1 MVILCR
7 CGKLGMQSGE
17 VGNKTPQHW
26 EGPVFICDKP
36 THAKD
41 TDYTTIFIWVFPT
54 IGVPKNGWW
63 KIMENPIKMDDCRGT
78 LFLEAPN
85 IYTYIYIYDN
95 INTRILHIKT
105 HLEIPWGHRATGF
118 VGIQLLFPRLRA
130 TWGNFMRISKG
141 WVDFHVNDVEVVPLV
156 GQPKNSYTTW

>member
-85 IYTYIYIYDN
+85 IYIYTYIYIRQYQYKN
-95 INTRILHIKT
+95 PT
-105 HLEIPWGHRATGF
+105 HQDSPWDSMRPSCDWVCWHPTVIPAPSRDLGKFHEDFKRLSG
-118 VGIQLLFPRLRA
+118 FPRQWCGGCPPCR
-130 TWGNFMRISKG
+130 
-141 WVDFHVNDVEVVPLV
+141 
-156 GQPKNSYTTW
+156 TT

>member
-85 IYTYIYIYDN
+85 IYIYIHIYIYTT
-95 INTRILHIKT
+95 IS
-105 HLEIPWGHRATGF
+105 
-118 VGIQLLFPRLRA
+118 IQ
-130 TWGNFMRISKG
+130 
-141 WVDFHVNDVEVVPLV
+141 E
-156 GQPKNSYTTW
+156 SYTSRLTLRFHEAIVRLGLLASNCYSRAFARLGEISWGFQKAEWISTSMMWRLSPL